1 MSVGRGGTS
10 LTADILNQ
18 LMEIGGVKCDYPSCQ
33 THHSPVRVK
42 LFKCQK
48 CQRAF
53 YCSKECQK
61 KQWREGN
68 HKLYCREAH
77 VFEAGDLVLLNGLQS
92 QPELNQ
98 SIVRVMGPVPGADG
112 GRFEVKIEGHDG
124 SMSIAVKNLNHLR
137 PFDVV
142 AVE

>member
-1 MSVGRGGTS
+1 MFFGRGGTS
-10 LTADILNQ
+10 FAADILNQ
-18 LMEIGGVKCDYPSCQ
+18 LLEIGGVKCDYPSCQ
-33 THHSPVRVK
+33 KHHFQVGIK

-68 HKLYCREAH
+68 HKLYCRDAH
-77 VFEAGDLVLLNGLQS
+77 MFEAGDLVLLNGLKS
-92 QPELNQ
+92 KPEFNQ
-98 SIVRVMGPVPGADG
+98 RIVSVVGSVPGTDG
-112 GRFEVKIEGHDG
+112 GRFEVNIVGHDG